1 LTSVRYQIP
10 RTEPRT
16 EPSVH
21 TSAAIPTA
29 GFIPKLILVQ
39 LRISNFSVLAPAGP
53 PQKSRQQQQSKLI
66 IFIFRQ
72 SERSND
78 VNNMINNNSNNNNT
92 NNNLFFAF
100 GEYSFAKISIKIHG
114 ATVRLE

>member
-1 LTSVRYQIP
+1 V
-10 RTEPRT
+10 
-16 EPSVH
+16 PSRACLKWYSWVYSEADFS
-21 TSAAIPTA
+21 TATYLQLLSTGAGWPPAKITAATTTTA
-29 GFIPKLILVQ
+29 
-39 LRISNFSVLAPAGP
+39 
-53 PQKSRQQQQSKLI
+53 QSKLI

-92 NNNLFFAF
+92 NNYLFFAF